1 MSSFAVEKSTPN
13 LSAEEL
19 SVWLTER
26 IAAHLEMPADDIRP
40 DEPLGAY
47 GLDSIYALTVV
58 AEIED
63 HLGVTLEPT
72 VMWDEPTVAGLVDV
86 ISAELPLAA

>member
-1 MSSFAVEKSTPN
+1 MSSFATGNSGSS
-13 LSAEEL
+13 LSSEEL
-19 SVWLTER
+19 TTWLKER
-26 IAAHLEMPADDIRP
+26 IAAHLDMSADDIQT
-40 DEPLGAY
+40 DEPLGSY

-63 HLGVTLEPT
+63 HIGVSLEPT
-72 VMWDEPTVAGLVDV
+72 VMWDEPTVDRLVAV

>member
-1 MSSFAVEKSTPN
+1 MSSPTVEKTDAAPSP
-13 LSAEEL
+13 LEL
-19 SVWLTER
+19 TAWLTER
-26 IAAHLEMPADDIRP
+26 IATHLEMPAEDIRT

-72 VMWDEPTVAGLVDV
+72 VMWDEPTVAGLVDL
-86 ISAELPLAA
+86 ILAELPLAA